1 MEHYSIIDRSVVDR
15 SVDQPSPPPST
26 EPELEAGELE
36 SELELE
42 VAHGGAGRLNPSVA
56 SPSVS
61 AGIAAANALA
71 AAGAPVEAGW
81 HVGPRFPGEDGG
93 HSMAEMAQRD
103 LDAALQL
110 LADRAQY
117 ITGAGGAAIALRRDE
132 RNEMLCRA
140 SSGAKAP
147 QLGALLSTES
157 GLSGESV
164 RTRMPLRCD
173 NAEHD
178 PRVNQESC
186 RDLGIAS
193 VMIVPIMGEDRLGH
207 GQVLGVFELF
217 SGQADAFAE
226 RDLSALQ
233 RLGEMV
239 ETAVKLARA
248 AEGAPPEMMAT
259 EMVAPDMAIDAADL
273 VLPGEVPSDILTE
286 IATEV
291 TVVPRGTTGVLESA
305 GFVDEGPV
313 LEVEMDEPAAELPIE
328 AAVAEV
334 RIGAAVTAAPALES
348 AVPVIPPQAVPTDI
362 PAVVAAIPATVPPVV
377 VPAGAAPASAVPAVA
392 VPATAVPAKEPP
404 AKRPLM
410 WSAAAVH
417 AGPDAP
423 KPLETDQSHVPPML
437 RSLRKCKACGF
448 PVSEGRTLCV
458 ECDEKQWRGQPLPAA
473 AAKTPV
479 TGPAVDF
486 RQGGTTQGGS
496 AQGSSASSAGSSGVQ
511 SKPAPLGGVRPSS
524 SPAASMITTFVSS
537 SSTHSSSLSSS
548 AAEPAAVRVAPQSLA
563 AALAELNEQEKRID
577 AARRL
582 LAIDV
587 PPAVPTGVPAAVPVA
602 VPARS
607 SESAPQPAAVVSGP
621 VSPGEISL
629 QAAAQPVEVAGAEAT
644 VAPVIAPVIEPVVEP
659 VVEPVREIPQNPESL
674 NFSGGLG
681 TSESWLGKNKY
692 ILGTILVI
700 AAVVAGIVL
709 LR

>member
-1 MEHYSIIDRSVVDR
+1 M
-15 SVDQPSPPPST
+15 
-26 EPELEAGELE
+26 E

-71 AAGAPVEAGW
+71 AAGAAGVAGEAGW
-81 HVGPRFPGEDGG
+81 HVGPRLPGDDGG

-273 VLPGEVPSDILTE
+273 ILPGQVPSDISTE

-291 TVVPRGTTGVLESA
+291 TVVPRGTAGVLESA
-305 GFVDEGPV
+305 GFADEGPV
-313 LEVEMDEPAAELPIE
+313 LEVEMDEPAAQLPSE
-328 AAVAEV
+328 AALAEA
-334 RIGAAVTAAPALES
+334 GAEAVCAAAPAVES
-348 AVPVIPPQAVPTDI
+348 AVPVHPPTAIPADI
-362 PAVVAAIPATVPPVV
+362 PAIVVATPAAIPPAAISATALPPSIVPASV
-377 VPAGAAPASAVPAVA
+377 VPANVVVA
-392 VPATAVPAKEPP
+392 MEPP
-404 AKRPLM
+404 TKRPLM
-410 WSAAAVH
+410 WSAAAVP
-417 AGPDAP
+417 ASPDAP
-423 KPLETDQSHVPPML
+423 KSPEADQSHVPPML

-473 AAKTPV
+473 AAKGPAA
-479 TGPAVDF
+479 GPAVDF
-486 RQGGTTQGGS
+486 RQGGAARGSTAQGS
-496 AQGSSASSAGSSGVQ
+496 TAQGSSASSPGASGVQ
-511 SKPAPLGGVRPSS
+511 PKAAPLGGVRHSASS
-524 SPAASMITTFVSS
+524 SAASAVTPLVSS
-537 SSTHSSSLSSS
+537 SSFPNGPPSG
-548 AAEPAAVRVAPQSLA
+548 PAGSPVIRVAPQNLA
-563 AALAELNEQEKRID
+563 AALAELNEQEKRIE
-577 AARRL
+577 ATRR
-582 LAIDV
+582 
-587 PPAVPTGVPAAVPVA
+587 GVTLDVPVA
-602 VPARS
+602 APPEAVEPSSREAAAVSVPVPAPS
-607 SESAPQPAAVVSGP
+607 
-621 VSPGEISL
+621 GEISSH
-629 QAAAQPVEVAGAEAT
+629 ASARPVEVLEAK
-644 VAPVIAPVIEPVVEP
+644 AVVEP
-659 VVEPVREIPQNPESL
+659 VVEPVREIPQNPASL

-681 TSESWLGKNKY
+681 TSESWLGANKY
-692 ILGTILVI
+692 ILGAILVI
-700 AAVVAGIVL
+700 AAVVAGIVW

>member
-1 MEHYSIIDRSVVDR
+1 MEHYSIIDRSVGDR
-15 SVDQPSPPPST
+15 SVIDRSLDQPSPQPGA
-26 EPELEAGELE
+26 ELELEATELELQE
-36 SELELE
+36 SELELD
-42 VAHGGAGRLNPSVA
+42 VAHGGVGRLNPSVA

-71 AAGAPVEAGW
+71 AAGAAGEAGW
-81 HVGPRFPGEDGG
+81 HVSPRFPGEDGG

-117 ITGAGGAAIALRRDE
+117 ITGAGGAAIALRLDE

-173 NAEHD
+173 DAEHD

-193 VMIVPIMGEDRLGH
+193 VMIVPIMGEDRLGQ

-233 RLGEMV
+233 RLGGMV

-248 AEGAPPEMMAT
+248 AEGALP
-259 EMVAPDMAIDAADL
+259 EMVAPDQTSEDQIQEISTEGT
-273 VLPGEVPSDILTE
+273 GEHRV
-286 IATEV
+286 A
-291 TVVPRGTTGVLESA
+291 TGVLESA
-305 GFVDEGPV
+305 AFADEGPV
-313 LEVEMDEPAAELPIE
+313 LEVEMDEAVAELPSE
-328 AAVAEV
+328 AAVAATGVE
-334 RIGAAVTAAPALES
+334 AAGVDAVMTATPAVQSDIPVLPRS
-348 AVPVIPPQAVPTDI
+348 AIVADV
-362 PAVVAAIPATVPPVV
+362 PAVVAATPAAIPPVRVSASVVPSIV
-377 VPAGAAPASAVPAVA
+377 VPASVD
-392 VPATAVPAKEPP
+392 PAKEQP

-410 WSAAAVH
+410 WSAAVH
-417 AGPDAP
+417 ASPDAP
-423 KPLETDQSHVPPML
+423 KPIEADQSHVPPML

-458 ECDEKQWRGQPLPAA
+458 ECDEKQWRGQPLSAA
-473 AAKTPV
+473 AAKTSV
-479 TGPAVDF
+479 ARPAVEF
-486 RQGGTTQGGS
+486 RQG
-496 AQGSSASSAGSSGVQ
+496 ASASEPGSNSVQPKAASPSA
-511 SKPAPLGGVRPSS
+511 PAPLSAVRPSA
-524 SPAASMITTFVSS
+524 SPAVAAVTPFVSS
-537 SSTHSSSLSSS
+537 SATPSGTPNSPSSG
-548 AAEPAAVRVAPQSLA
+548 PAAAPGPLRLAPQNLA
-563 AALAELNEQEKRID
+563 AALAELNEQERRVE
-577 AARRL
+577 AARR
-582 LAIDV
+582 
-587 PPAVPTGVPAAVPVA
+587 GVPVA
-602 VPARS
+602 VPVA
-607 SESAPQPAAVVSGP
+607 APAKAVEPSPRAAVVSAAVSAP
-621 VSPGEISL
+621 VPAPSGEISSL
-629 QAAAQPVEVAGAEAT
+629 ASAKPAEVPEGKAA
-644 VAPVIAPVIEPVVEP
+644 
-659 VVEPVREIPQNPESL
+659 VEPVREIAQNPASL

-681 TSESWLGKNKY
+681 SSESWLAANKY
-692 ILGTILVI
+692 ILGAILVI
-700 AAVVAGIVL
+700 AAVVAGIVW

>member
-1 MEHYSIIDRSVVDR
+1 MEHYSIIDRSVIDH
-15 SVDQPSPPPST
+15 SADQPSPRPGA
-26 EPELEAGELE
+26 EPELQAGELE

-286 IATEV
+286 IATEI

-334 RIGAAVTAAPALES
+334 GVQAVVTAAPVVES
-348 AVPVIPPQAVPTDI
+348 AVPVIPPQAVPSDI
-362 PAVVAAIPATVPPVV
+362 PAVVAAIPATAPPVV

-417 AGPDAP
+417 ANPEAP

-486 RQGGTTQGGS
+486 RQGGTAQGGS
-496 AQGSSASSAGSSGVQ
+496 AQGSSAGSSGVQ
-511 SKPAPLGGVRPSS
+511 SKPAPLGGVRPSVS
-524 SPAASMITTFVSS
+524 PPAASMITTLVSS
-537 SSTHSSSLSSS
+537 SSTHSSCLSSS
-548 AAEPAAVRVAPQSLA
+548 AAAPAAVRVAPQSLA

-577 AARRL
+577 AARRG

-587 PPAVPTGVPAAVPVA
+587 LPAVPTGVPAVVPVA
-602 VPARS
+602 VTARS
-607 SESAPQPAAVVSGP
+607 SESAHQPAAVVSGP

-644 VAPVIAPVIEPVVEP
+644 VAPVIEP
-659 VVEPVREIPQNPESL
+659 VVEPVREIPQNPASL

-681 TSESWLGKNKY
+681 TSESWLSKNKY
-692 ILGTILVI
+692 ILGAILVI

>member
-1 MEHYSIIDRSVVDR
+1 
-15 SVDQPSPPPST
+15 
-26 EPELEAGELE
+26 LE
-36 SELELE
+36 SELELD
-42 VAHGGAGRLNPSVA
+42 VAHGGTGGSVNPGVT

-71 AAGAPVEAGW
+71 AAGAAGEAGW

-193 VMIVPIMGEDRLGH
+193 VMIVPIMGEDRLGQR
-207 GQVLGVFELF
+207 QVLGVFELF
-217 SGQADAFAE
+217 SGQPDAFAE

-233 RLGEMV
+233 RLAEMV

-273 VLPGEVPSDILTE
+273 ILPGQVPSDIMTE

-291 TVVPRGTTGVLESA
+291 TVVSRGSTGVLESA

-313 LEVEMDEPAAELPIE
+313 LEVEMDEPAAELPGE
-328 AAVAEV
+328 AAVAEAGV
-334 RIGAAVTAAPALES
+334 EVVTAAPPAVES
-348 AVPVIPPQAVPTDI
+348 AIPLVPPPVPAADI
-362 PAVVAAIPATVPPVV
+362 AVVAATPAAIQPSVVQPIVVQPAVVQPATVP
-377 VPAGAAPASAVPAVA
+377 
-392 VPATAVPAKEPP
+392 ATASPAKEPP

-417 AGPDAP
+417 ASPEAP
-423 KPLETDQSHVPPML
+423 KPADADQSHVPPML

-458 ECDEKQWRGQPLPAA
+458 ECDEKQWRGQPFPAA
-473 AAKTPV
+473 ASKGKV
-479 TGPAVDF
+479 TSPAVDF
-486 RQGGTTQGGS
+486 RQGGS
-496 AQGSSASSAGSSGVQ
+496 AQESSTQGSSASSPGSS
-511 SKPAPLGGVRPSS
+511 SLPPKAAAAPVGGVRASAS
-524 SPAASMITTFVSS
+524 SPVASAITPFVSS
-537 SSTHSSSLSSS
+537 SATQNSPYSS
-548 AAEPAAVRVAPQSLA
+548 PAAVRVAPQSLA
-563 AALAELNEQEKRID
+563 AALAELDEQEKRVE
-577 AARRL
+577 AVRR
-582 LAIDV
+582 
-587 PPAVPTGVPAAVPVA
+587 GVPVA
-602 VPARS
+602 APVAEPAKAVEPPPREEAAGSVPVATPVPVA
-607 SESAPQPAAVVSGP
+607 APS
-621 VSPGEISL
+621 GEISSH
-629 QAAAQPVEVAGAEAT
+629 ASVQPVVVAEVNVGAEL
-644 VAPVIAPVIEPVVEP
+644 
-659 VVEPVREIPQNPESL
+659 VREIPQNPASL
-674 NFSGGLG
+674 DFSGGLG
-681 TSESWLGKNKY
+681 TSESWFAANKY
-692 ILGTILVI
+692 ILGAILVI
-700 AAVVAGIVL
+700 AAMVAGIVW

>member
-1 MEHYSIIDRSVVDR
+1 MEHYSIIDRSVGDR
-15 SVDQPSPPPST
+15 SVIDRSLDQPSPQPGA
-26 EPELEAGELE
+26 ELELEATELELQE
-36 SELELE
+36 SELELD
-42 VAHGGAGRLNPSVA
+42 VAHGGVGRLNPSVA

-71 AAGAPVEAGW
+71 AAGAAGEAGW
-81 HVGPRFPGEDGG
+81 HVSPRFPGEDGG

-117 ITGAGGAAIALRRDE
+117 ITGAGGAAIALRLGE

-173 NAEHD
+173 DAEHD

-193 VMIVPIMGEDRLGH
+193 VMIVPIMGEDRLGQ

-233 RLGEMV
+233 RLGGMV

-248 AEGAPPEMMAT
+248 AEGALP
-259 EMVAPDMAIDAADL
+259 EMVAPDQTSEDQIQEISTEGT
-273 VLPGEVPSDILTE
+273 GEHRV
-286 IATEV
+286 A
-291 TVVPRGTTGVLESA
+291 TGVLESA
-305 GFVDEGPV
+305 AFADEGPV
-313 LEVEMDEPAAELPIE
+313 LEVEMDEAVAELPSE
-328 AAVAEV
+328 AAVAATGVE
-334 RIGAAVTAAPALES
+334 AAGVDAVMTATPAVQSDIPVLPRS
-348 AVPVIPPQAVPTDI
+348 AIVADV
-362 PAVVAAIPATVPPVV
+362 PAVVAATPAAIPPVRVSASVVPSIV
-377 VPAGAAPASAVPAVA
+377 VPASVD
-392 VPATAVPAKEPP
+392 PAKEQP

-410 WSAAAVH
+410 WSAAVH
-417 AGPDAP
+417 ASPDAP
-423 KPLETDQSHVPPML
+423 KPIEADQSHVPPML

-458 ECDEKQWRGQPLPAA
+458 ECDEKQWRGQPLSAA
-473 AAKTPV
+473 AAKTSV
-479 TGPAVDF
+479 ARPAVEF
-486 RQGGTTQGGS
+486 RQG
-496 AQGSSASSAGSSGVQ
+496 ASASEPGSNSVQPKAASPSA
-511 SKPAPLGGVRPSS
+511 PAPLSAVRPSA
-524 SPAASMITTFVSS
+524 SPAVAAVTPVVSS
-537 SSTHSSSLSSS
+537 SATPSGTPNSPSSG
-548 AAEPAAVRVAPQSLA
+548 PAAAPGPLRLAPQNLA
-563 AALAELNEQEKRID
+563 AALAELNEQERRVE
-577 AARRL
+577 AARR
-582 LAIDV
+582 
-587 PPAVPTGVPAAVPVA
+587 GVPVA
-602 VPARS
+602 VPVA
-607 SESAPQPAAVVSGP
+607 APAKAVEPSPRAAVVSAAVSAP
-621 VSPGEISL
+621 VPAPSGEISSL
-629 QAAAQPVEVAGAEAT
+629 ASAKPAEVPEGKAA
-644 VAPVIAPVIEPVVEP
+644 
-659 VVEPVREIPQNPESL
+659 VEPVREIAQNPASL

-681 TSESWLGKNKY
+681 SSESWLGANKY
-692 ILGTILVI
+692 ILGAILVI
-700 AAVVAGIVL
+700 AAVVAGIVW

>member
-1 MEHYSIIDRSVVDR
+1 MEHYSIIDRSIIDR
-15 SVDQPSPPPST
+15 SVIDHSVIDHSADQTLPRPGT
-26 EPELEAGELE
+26 EPELEASELE
-36 SELELE
+36 SELELD
-42 VAHGGAGRLNPSVA
+42 VAHGGTGGSVNPGVT

-71 AAGAPVEAGW
+71 AAGAAGEAGW

-193 VMIVPIMGEDRLGH
+193 VMIVPIMGEDRLGQ

-217 SGQADAFAE
+217 SGQPDAFAE

-248 AEGAPPEMMAT
+248 AEGAPPEMLAT

-273 VLPGEVPSDILTE
+273 IVPGQVPSDIMTE

-291 TVVPRGTTGVLESA
+291 TVVPRGTPGVLEAA

-313 LEVEMDEPAAELPIE
+313 LEVEMDEPAAELPGE
-328 AAVAEV
+328 AAVAEAGV
-334 RIGAAVTAAPALES
+334 DAVTAAPPAVES
-348 AVPVIPPQAVPTDI
+348 AIPLVPPPVPAPDI
-362 PAVVAAIPATVPPVV
+362 AVVAATPAAIQPIVVQPSVVQPAVVQPATVP
-377 VPAGAAPASAVPAVA
+377 AAAS
-392 VPATAVPAKEPP
+392 PAKEPP

-417 AGPDAP
+417 ANPDAP
-423 KPLETDQSHVPPML
+423 KTTEADQSHVPPVL

-473 AAKTPV
+473 ASRGKV

-486 RQGGTTQGGS
+486 RQGGAQGGP
-496 AQGSSASSAGSSGVQ
+496 AQGSSAISPGSSSAQ
-511 SKPAPLGGVRPSS
+511 LKAAAAPVGGVRGSASSAVASAITPFVSSSAAPNSPSS
-524 SPAASMITTFVSS
+524 SPAAT
-537 SSTHSSSLSSS
+537 
-548 AAEPAAVRVAPQSLA
+548 PAAVRVAPQSLA
-563 AALAELNEQEKRID
+563 AALAELDEQEKRVE
-577 AARRL
+577 AVRR
-582 LAIDV
+582 
-587 PPAVPTGVPAAVPVA
+587 GVPVA
-602 VPARS
+602 PPVAEPAKAVEPPPREAAGSVPVATPVPVA
-607 SESAPQPAAVVSGP
+607 APS
-621 VSPGEISL
+621 GEISSH
-629 QAAAQPVEVAGAEAT
+629 ASVQPVVVAEVNVGA
-644 VAPVIAPVIEPVVEP
+644 
-659 VVEPVREIPQNPESL
+659 EPVREIPQNPASL
-674 NFSGGLG
+674 DFSGGLG
-681 TSESWLGKNKY
+681 TSESWFAANKY
-692 ILGTILVI
+692 ILGVILVI
-700 AAVVAGIVL
+700 AAVVAGIVW

>member
-1 MEHYSIIDRSVVDR
+1 M
-15 SVDQPSPPPST
+15 DQSSPQPGA
-26 EPELEAGELE
+26 EPELEAAELE

-42 VAHGGAGRLNPSVA
+42 LEHKVAHGGVGRLNPGVA

-71 AAGAPVEAGW
+71 AAGAAGEAGW

-173 NAEHD
+173 DAEHD

-193 VMIVPIMGEDRLGH
+193 VMIVPIMGEDRLGQ

-248 AEGAPPEMMAT
+248 AEGAPPEM
-259 EMVAPDMAIDAADL
+259 VAPDMAIDAADL
-273 VLPGEVPSDILTE
+273 NLPGQVPSDIMTE

-291 TVVPRGTTGVLESA
+291 TVVPRGTAGVLESA
-305 GFVDEGPV
+305 GFADEGPV
-313 LEVEMDEPAAELPIE
+313 LEVEMDEPAAELPRE
-328 AAVAEV
+328 VAVAEAGV
-334 RIGAAVTAAPALES
+334 ETAVTAAPAVEL
-348 AVPVIPPQAVPTDI
+348 AVPLVPPQAVPADI
-362 PAVVAAIPATVPPVV
+362 PAVVAATPAAIPPVV
-377 VPAGAAPASAVPAVA
+377 VAVSV
-392 VPATAVPAKEPP
+392 VPAKEQP

-410 WSAAAVH
+410 WSAAAVP
-417 AGPDAP
+417 ASPDTP
-423 KPLETDQSHVPPML
+423 KPVEADQSHVPPML
-437 RSLRKCKACGF
+437 RGLRKCKACGF

-473 AAKTPV
+473 AGKARGA
-479 TGPAVDF
+479 GPAVDF
-486 RQGGTTQGGS
+486 RQGGAAGS
-496 AQGSSASSAGSSGVQ
+496 GSSGIQ
-511 SKPAPLGGVRPSS
+511 PK
-524 SPAASMITTFVSS
+524 AASGAGQIPVAAVRASIS
-537 SSTHSSSLSSS
+537 ASVVPDSASGSSS
-548 AAEPAAVRVAPQSLA
+548 AKSSNPVVIPASAASVLRVAPQNLA
-563 AALAELNEQEKRID
+563 AALAELNEQEKRVE
-577 AARRL
+577 AARRGE
-582 LAIDV
+582 AI
-587 PPAVPTGVPAAVPVA
+587 AVPAAA
-602 VPARS
+602 LAK
-607 SESAPQPAAVVSGP
+607 
-621 VSPGEISL
+621 
-629 QAAAQPVEVAGAEAT
+629 
-644 VAPVIAPVIEPVVEP
+644 VVEP
-659 VVEPVREIPQNPESL
+659 EPRGAAAASVPIAIALPVPVSVSSGEILTQVAAKPAEVAEAKAAVEPVREIPQNPASL
-674 NFSGGLG
+674 D
-681 TSESWLGKNKY
+681 
-692 ILGTILVI
+692 
-700 AAVVAGIVL
+700 
-709 LR
+709 

>member
-15 SVDQPSPPPST
+15 PISDQISPRPGK

-36 SELELE
+36 SELETD
-42 VAHGGAGRLNPSVA
+42 VAHGGVDRSLNPRILNPSVLNPIV
-56 SPSVS
+56 STPSVS

-71 AAGAPVEAGW
+71 AAGAPAEAGW
-81 HVGPRFPGEDGG
+81 RVGPRFPGEDGG

-173 NAEHD
+173 DAEHD

-193 VMIVPIMGEDRLGH
+193 VMIVPIMGDDRLGQ

-248 AEGAPPEMMAT
+248 AEGAPPEM
-259 EMVAPDMAIDAADL
+259 VAPDMAIDAADMI
-273 VLPGEVPSDILTE
+273 VADQVPSDITTE

-291 TVVPRGTTGVLESA
+291 TVVPRGTTGILESA
-305 GFVDEGPV
+305 GFADEGPV
-313 LEVEMDEPAAELPIE
+313 LEVEMDEAAADLPIE
-328 AAVAEV
+328 AAVADA
-334 RIGAAVTAAPALES
+334 GAEEALTAAPAVEA
-348 AVPVIPPQAVPTDI
+348 AVPVLPPQAVPAEI
-362 PAVVAAIPATVPPVV
+362 AAIVAATPAAIQSVV
-377 VPAGAAPASAVPAVA
+377 VPAVA
-392 VPATAVPAKEPP
+392 VPPSVVPAKEQP

-417 AGPDAP
+417 ANPDAP
-423 KPLETDQSHVPPML
+423 KPADADQSHVPPML

-448 PVSEGRTLCV
+448 PVSEGRALCV

-473 AAKTPV
+473 AAKRPV
-479 TGPAVDF
+479 AGPAVDF
-486 RQGGTTQGGS
+486 RQSGLAHGGS
-496 AQGSSASSAGSSGVQ
+496 ANSPGTSSVQPKAASSPVAAVRAPPASSVASAITPLVSSSGT
-511 SKPAPLGGVRPSS
+511 SSHPSPTA
-524 SPAASMITTFVSS
+524 SPAA
-537 SSTHSSSLSSS
+537 
-548 AAEPAAVRVAPQSLA
+548 APAALRVAPQSLA
-563 AALAELNEQEKRID
+563 AALAELNEQEKRAE
-577 AARRL
+577 AARRG
-582 LAIDV
+582 V
-587 PPAVPTGVPAAVPVA
+587 PIAVPMAIPAAVIEPPPREVVA
-602 VPARS
+602 GSVSVPS
-607 SESAPQPAAVVSGP
+607 
-621 VSPGEISL
+621 GEIAN
-629 QAAAQPVEVAGAEAT
+629 QVVAKPVEVADVQVAAEA
-644 VAPVIAPVIEPVVEP
+644 I
-659 VVEPVREIPQNPESL
+659 REIPQNPASL

-681 TSESWLGKNKY
+681 TSESWLGANKY
-692 ILGTILVI
+692 IMGAILVI
-700 AAVVAGIVL
+700 AAVVAGIVW

>member
-15 SVDQPSPPPST
+15 SVIDRSLDQPSPQLGA
-26 EPELEAGELE
+26 EPELDETELE
-36 SELELE
+36 SELELD
-42 VAHGGAGRLNPSVA
+42 VAHGGVGRLNPSVA

-71 AAGAPVEAGW
+71 AAGAAGEAGW
-81 HVGPRFPGEDGG
+81 HVSPRFPGEDGG

-117 ITGAGGAAIALRRDE
+117 ITGAGGAAIALRLGE

-173 NAEHD
+173 DAEHD

-193 VMIVPIMGEDRLGH
+193 VMIVPIMGEDRLGQ

-233 RLGEMV
+233 RLGGMV

-248 AEGAPPEMMAT
+248 AEGTLP
-259 EMVAPDMAIDAADL
+259 EMVAPDQTSEDQIQEITTEGT
-273 VLPGEVPSDILTE
+273 GEHRV
-286 IATEV
+286 A
-291 TVVPRGTTGVLESA
+291 TGVLESA
-305 GFVDEGPV
+305 AFADEAPV
-313 LEVEMDEPAAELPIE
+313 LEVEMDEAVAELPSEATVAATGVEAARIE
-328 AAVAEV
+328 AAKTATPAVQSDIPVLPRSAIVADV
-334 RIGAAVTAAPALES
+334 
-348 AVPVIPPQAVPTDI
+348 
-362 PAVVAAIPATVPPVV
+362 PAVVAAAPSAIPPVGVSTIVVPSIIVPSIV
-377 VPAGAAPASAVPAVA
+377 VPASV
-392 VPATAVPAKEPP
+392 VPAKEQP

-410 WSAAAVH
+410 WSAAVH
-417 AGPDAP
+417 PSPDAP
-423 KPLETDQSHVPPML
+423 KPMEADQSHVPPML

-458 ECDEKQWRGQPLPAA
+458 ECDEKQWRGQPLSAA

-479 TGPAVDF
+479 ARPAVDF
-486 RQGGTTQGGS
+486 RQG
-496 AQGSSASSAGSSGVQ
+496 ASASAPGSNSMQPKAASASA
-511 SKPAPLGGVRPSS
+511 PAPVSAVRPSA
-524 SPAASMITTFVSS
+524 SPAVAAVTPFVSS
-537 SSTHSSSLSSS
+537 SATPSGSPNNPSSG
-548 AAEPAAVRVAPQSLA
+548 PAAAPAPLRLAPQNLA
-563 AALAELNEQEKRID
+563 AALAELNEQQTRVE
-577 AARRL
+577 AARR
-582 LAIDV
+582 
-587 PPAVPTGVPAAVPVA
+587 GVPVA
-602 VPARS
+602 MPVVVPAEAVEPSPR
-607 SESAPQPAAVVSGP
+607 AAVVSAAVSAP
-621 VSPGEISL
+621 VPAPSGEISGL
-629 QAAAQPVEVAGAEAT
+629 ASAKPAEVPEGKAA
-644 VAPVIAPVIEPVVEP
+644 
-659 VVEPVREIPQNPESL
+659 VEPVREIAQNPASL

-681 TSESWLGKNKY
+681 SSESWLGANKY
-692 ILGTILVI
+692 ILGAILVI
-700 AAVVAGIVL
+700 AAVVAGIVW

>member
-15 SVDQPSPPPST
+15 PISDPISPLGT
-26 EPELEAGELE
+26 EPEMEAGELE
-36 SELELE
+36 PELELD
-42 VAHGGAGRLNPSVA
+42 VAHGGVGRLNPSVLNPLA
-56 SPSVS
+56 SSPSVS

-71 AAGAPVEAGW
+71 AAGLPAETGW

-173 NAEHD
+173 DAEHD

-193 VMIVPIMGEDRLGH
+193 VMIVPIMGEDRLGR

-248 AEGAPPEMMAT
+248 AEGAPPEM
-259 EMVAPDMAIDAADL
+259 VAPDMAIDAADMI
-273 VLPGEVPSDILTE
+273 VPGQVPSDITTE
-286 IATEV
+286 IATEA
-291 TVVPRGTTGVLESA
+291 TVVPRGTTGGLESA
-305 GFVDEGPV
+305 GFADEGPV
-313 LEVEMDEPAAELPIE
+313 LEVEMEES
-328 AAVAEV
+328 AAVAEAGV
-334 RIGAAVTAAPALES
+334 EAAMTAAPAVEP
-348 AVPVIPPQAVPTDI
+348 AVPFLPPQAVPAGI
-362 PAVVAAIPATVPPVV
+362 PAVVAATPPATPPVV
-377 VPAGAAPASAVPAVA
+377 VPATVISTTVIGASVV
-392 VPATAVPAKEPP
+392 TAKEQP

-417 AGPDAP
+417 AGPEVPRPTDA
-423 KPLETDQSHVPPML
+423 DQSHVPPML

-458 ECDEKQWRGQPLPAA
+458 ECDEKQWRGQPLPVG
-473 AAKTPV
+473 AAKTPLAR
-479 TGPAVDF
+479 PAVDF
-486 RQGGTTQGGS
+486 RQGGSAQGGS
-496 AQGSSASSAGSSGVQ
+496 AHGSSAQGGSASSPGPSGTLPKTAPGSV
-511 SKPAPLGGVRPSS
+511 AAVRPSAS
-524 SPAASMITTFVSS
+524 SSVASAITPFVSS
-537 SSTHSSSLSSS
+537 SATPASPSTNAT
-548 AAEPAAVRVAPQSLA
+548 AASPVRVAPHSLA
-563 AALAELNEQEKRID
+563 AALAELNEQEKRVE
-577 AARRL
+577 AARRGS
-582 LAIDV
+582 AI
-587 PPAVPTGVPAAVPVA
+587 A
-602 VPARS
+602 VPAS
-607 SESAPQPAAVVSGP
+607 SPESSPQSAAVVSVP
-621 VSPGEISL
+621 DSPAQVSI
-629 QAAAQPVEVAGAEAT
+629 QTAAQPVEVAGAKA
-644 VAPVIAPVIEPVVEP
+644 AVEP
-659 VVEPVREIPQNPESL
+659 VVDPVVDPVREIAQHPASL

-681 TSESWLGKNKY
+681 TSESWFAANKY
-692 ILGTILVI
+692 ILGAILVI
-700 AAVVAGIVL
+700 AAVVAGIVW

>member
-577 AARRL
+577 AARRG

-602 VPARS
+602 VPSRS

-644 VAPVIAPVIEPVVEP
+644 VAPVVAPVIEP

>member
-15 SVDQPSPPPST
+15 SVIDRSLDQPSPQPGA
-26 EPELEAGELE
+26 EPELDETELE
-36 SELELE
+36 SELELD
-42 VAHGGAGRLNPSVA
+42 VAHGGVGRLNPSVA

-71 AAGAPVEAGW
+71 AAGEAGW
-81 HVGPRFPGEDGG
+81 HVSPRFPGEDGG
-93 HSMAEMAQRD
+93 HSMAEIAQRD

-117 ITGAGGAAIALRRDE
+117 ITGAGGAAIALRLGE

-173 NAEHD
+173 DAEHD

-193 VMIVPIMGEDRLGH
+193 VMIVPILGEDRLGR

-217 SGQADAFAE
+217 SGQAEAFAE

-233 RLGEMV
+233 RLGGMV

-248 AEGAPPEMMAT
+248 AEGALP
-259 EMVAPDMAIDAADL
+259 EMVAPDQTSEDQIQEITAEGT
-273 VLPGEVPSDILTE
+273 GEHRV
-286 IATEV
+286 AT
-291 TVVPRGTTGVLESA
+291 GGLESA
-305 GFVDEGPV
+305 GFADEGPV
-313 LEVEMDEPAAELPIE
+313 LEVEMDEAVAELPSE
-328 AAVAEV
+328 AAVA
-334 RIGAAVTAAPALES
+334 AAGVEAAGVEAAMTATPAVQS
-348 AVPVIPPQAVPTDI
+348 DI
-362 PAVVAAIPATVPPVV
+362 PVLPRSAIVADVAAVVAATPEAIPPVGVSAVV
-377 VPAGAAPASAVPAVA
+377 VPSIVVPASV
-392 VPATAVPAKEPP
+392 VPAKEQP

-410 WSAAAVH
+410 WSAAVH
-417 AGPDAP
+417 ASPDAP
-423 KPLETDQSHVPPML
+423 KPMEADQSHVPPML

-479 TGPAVDF
+479 ARPAVDF
-486 RQGGTTQGGS
+486 RQG
-496 AQGSSASSAGSSGVQ
+496 ASASAPGSNSVQPKAASASA
-511 SKPAPLGGVRPSS
+511 PAPVSAVRPSA
-524 SPAASMITTFVSS
+524 SPAVAAVTPFVSS
-537 SSTHSSSLSSS
+537 SATPSGTANSPSSG
-548 AAEPAAVRVAPQSLA
+548 PAAAPAPLRLAPQNLA
-563 AALAELNEQEKRID
+563 AALAELNEQEKRLE
-577 AARRL
+577 AARRGGP
-582 LAIDV
+582 V
-587 PPAVPTGVPAAVPVA
+587 AVPVA
-602 VPARS
+602 VPAKAVEPSPR
-607 SESAPQPAAVVSGP
+607 AAVVSAAVSAP
-621 VSPGEISL
+621 VPAPSGEISSL
-629 QAAAQPVEVAGAEAT
+629 TSAKPAEAPEGK
-644 VAPVIAPVIEPVVEP
+644 AA
-659 VVEPVREIPQNPESL
+659 VEPVREIAQNPASL

-681 TSESWLGKNKY
+681 SSESWLAANKY
-692 ILGTILVI
+692 ILGAILVI
-700 AAVVAGIVL
+700 AAVVAGIVW

>member
-15 SVDQPSPPPST
+15 SVIDRSLDQPSPQPGA
-26 EPELEAGELE
+26 EPERDETELE
-36 SELELE
+36 SELELD
-42 VAHGGAGRLNPSVA
+42 VAHGGVGRLNPSVA

-71 AAGAPVEAGW
+71 AAGAAGEAGW
-81 HVGPRFPGEDGG
+81 HVSPRFPGEDGG

-117 ITGAGGAAIALRRDE
+117 ITGAGGAAIALRLDE

-173 NAEHD
+173 DAEHD
-178 PRVNQESC
+178 PRVNRESC

-193 VMIVPIMGEDRLGH
+193 VMIVPIMGEDRLGQ

-233 RLGEMV
+233 RLGGMV

-248 AEGAPPEMMAT
+248 AEGALP
-259 EMVAPDMAIDAADL
+259 EMVAPDQTSEDQIQEITTEGT
-273 VLPGEVPSDILTE
+273 GEHRV
-286 IATEV
+286 AT
-291 TVVPRGTTGVLESA
+291 GGLESA
-305 GFVDEGPV
+305 AFADEGPV
-313 LEVEMDEPAAELPIE
+313 LEVEMDEAVAELPSE
-328 AAVAEV
+328 AAVAATGVE
-334 RIGAAVTAAPALES
+334 AAGVEAAMTATPAVQSDIPVLPRS
-348 AVPVIPPQAVPTDI
+348 AIIADV
-362 PAVVAAIPATVPPVV
+362 PAVVAATPAAIPPVGVPSIIVPSIV
-377 VPAGAAPASAVPAVA
+377 VPASVDPVSVDPASV
-392 VPATAVPAKEPP
+392 VPAKEQPP
-404 AKRPLM
+404 KRPLM
-410 WSAAAVH
+410 WSAAVH
-417 AGPDAP
+417 ASPDAP
-423 KPLETDQSHVPPML
+423 KPMEADQSHVPPML

-458 ECDEKQWRGQPLPAA
+458 ECDEKQWRGQPLSAA

-479 TGPAVDF
+479 ARPAVDV
-486 RQGGTTQGGS
+486 RQG
-496 AQGSSASSAGSSGVQ
+496 ASASAPGSNSVRPKAASASA
-511 SKPAPLGGVRPSS
+511 PAPVSAVRPSA
-524 SPAASMITTFVSS
+524 SPAVAAVTPFVSS
-537 SSTHSSSLSSS
+537 SATPSGTPNSPSSG
-548 AAEPAAVRVAPQSLA
+548 PAAAPDPLRLAPQNLA
-563 AALAELNEQEKRID
+563 AALAELNEQEKRVE
-577 AARRL
+577 AARR
-582 LAIDV
+582 
-587 PPAVPTGVPAAVPVA
+587 GVPVAVPVA
-602 VPARS
+602 VPAEAVEPSPR
-607 SESAPQPAAVVSGP
+607 AAVVSAA
-621 VSPGEISL
+621 VSAPLPAPSGEISSL
-629 QAAAQPVEVAGAEAT
+629 ASAKPAEVPEGKAA
-644 VAPVIAPVIEPVVEP
+644 
-659 VVEPVREIPQNPESL
+659 VEPVREIAQNPASL

-681 TSESWLGKNKY
+681 SSESWLGANKY
-692 ILGTILVI
+692 ILGAILVI
-700 AAVVAGIVL
+700 AAVVAGIVW

>member
-1 MEHYSIIDRSVVDR
+1 MEHYSIIDRSVIDR
-15 SVDQPSPPPST
+15 SIIDRSGDQPLPRPGT

-36 SELELE
+36 SELELD
-42 VAHGGAGRLNPSVA
+42 VAHGGLGRLNSTGLNPGVA

-71 AAGAPVEAGW
+71 AAGLPAEAGW

-173 NAEHD
+173 DAEHD

-193 VMIVPIMGEDRLGH
+193 VMIVPIMGEDRLGQ

-248 AEGAPPEMMAT
+248 VEGAPPEM
-259 EMVAPDMAIDAADL
+259 VAPDMEIDAADL
-273 VLPGEVPSDILTE
+273 ILPDQVPSDIMTE
-286 IATEV
+286 VATEV

-305 GFVDEGPV
+305 GFADEGPV
-313 LEVEMDEPAAELPIE
+313 LEVEMDEASAEPRGE
-328 AAVAEV
+328 AAVAED
-334 RIGAAVTAAPALES
+334 GEE
-348 AVPVIPPQAVPTDI
+348 
-362 PAVVAAIPATVPPVV
+362 AVVA
-377 VPAGAAPASAVPAVA
+377 AAPASAPAIPVLPPPAIPADIRAAVATPAAVSPVIVPSDGVPSAA
-392 VPATAVPAKEPP
+392 VPAAAVPAKEP

-417 AGPDAP
+417 GSPDAP
-423 KPLETDQSHVPPML
+423 KAGDADQSHVPPML

-458 ECDEKQWRGQPLPAA
+458 ECDEKQWRGHPLPVTAKAKAA
-473 AAKTPV
+473 
-479 TGPAVDF
+479 GPAVDF
-486 RQGGTTQGGS
+486 RQGGP
-496 AQGSSASSAGSSGVQ
+496 AGSPGPSRTQPKAASAPVPIAAGR
-511 SKPAPLGGVRPSS
+511 PADSS
-524 SPAASMITTFVSS
+524 SEASTITPFVSS
-537 SSTHSSSLSSS
+537 SATPSS
-548 AAEPAAVRVAPQSLA
+548 PAAVRVAPQSLA
-563 AALAELNEQEKRID
+563 AVLAELGEQEKRVE
-577 AARRL
+577 AARRGAPT
-582 LAIDV
+582 AI
-587 PPAVPTGVPAAVPVA
+587 PPVAAAPAPLESAAVAVPVP
-602 VPARS
+602 VPVS
-607 SESAPQPAAVVSGP
+607 VSVPVPVSAPSGL
-621 VSPGEISL
+621 SG
-629 QAAAQPVEVAGAEAT
+629 QAGAKTAEGGEAK
-644 VAPVIAPVIEPVVEP
+644 AG
-659 VVEPVREIPQNPESL
+659 VEPVREIAQNPASL
-674 NFSGGLG
+674 DFSGGLG
-681 TSESWLGKNKY
+681 RSESWLGANKY
-692 ILGTILVI
+692 ILGAILVI
-700 AAVVAGIVL
+700 AAVVAGIVW

>member
-15 SVDQPSPPPST
+15 SVIDRSVDQPAPGPG
-26 EPELEAGELE
+26 A
-36 SELELE
+36 ELELE
-42 VAHGGAGRLNPSVA
+42 AAELELDVAHGGVGRLNPSVA

-71 AAGAPVEAGW
+71 AAGEAGW
-81 HVGPRFPGEDGG
+81 HVSPRFPGEDGG

-164 RTRMPLRCD
+164 RTQMPLRCD
-173 NAEHD
+173 DAEHD

-193 VMIVPIMGEDRLGH
+193 VMIVPIMGEDRLGQ

-248 AEGAPPEMMAT
+248 AEGPPP
-259 EMVAPDMAIDAADL
+259 EMVAPDQTPEEQVQEITTGGT
-273 VLPGEVPSDILTE
+273 GEHRV
-286 IATEV
+286 A
-291 TVVPRGTTGVLESA
+291 TGVLESA
-305 GFVDEGPV
+305 GFADEGPV
-313 LEVEMDEPAAELPIE
+313 LEVEMDEAVAELPSE
-328 AAVAEV
+328 AALAAAGVEAGMTATPAV
-334 RIGAAVTAAPALES
+334 QSDIPILPRPAAGA
-348 AVPVIPPQAVPTDI
+348 DI
-362 PAVVAAIPATVPPVV
+362 PAVVAATPVAVPHVGVSAIVVPSIVVPATVD
-377 VPAGAAPASAVPAVA
+377 
-392 VPATAVPAKEPP
+392 PATVDPVIVDPAIVVPAKEQP

-410 WSAAAVH
+410 WSAAVH
-417 AGPDAP
+417 ASPDAP
-423 KPLETDQSHVPPML
+423 KPAEGDQSHVPPML

-479 TGPAVDF
+479 ARPAVDF
-486 RQGGTTQGGS
+486 RQGAPASATGS
-496 AQGSSASSAGSSGVQ
+496 SSMQPKAASASAPAPVAAVRPSASSSV
-511 SKPAPLGGVRPSS
+511 PSAVT
-524 SPAASMITTFVSS
+524 PFVSS
-537 SSTHSSSLSSS
+537 SATPSGTPSSPSSG
-548 AAEPAAVRVAPQSLA
+548 PAAAPAPLRLAPQNLA
-563 AALAELNEQEKRID
+563 AALAELNEQEKRVE
-577 AARRL
+577 AARR
-582 LAIDV
+582 
-587 PPAVPTGVPAAVPVA
+587 GVPVVVPVA
-602 VPARS
+602 VPAKAVEPSPRT
-607 SESAPQPAAVVSGP
+607 AVVSAAVSAP
-621 VSPGEISL
+621 VPAPSGDVSSH
-629 QAAAQPVEVAGAEAT
+629 ASAKPVEIPETKA
-644 VAPVIAPVIEPVVEP
+644 
-659 VVEPVREIPQNPESL
+659 VVEPVREIPQNPASL

-681 TSESWLGKNKY
+681 SSESWLGANKY
-692 ILGTILVI
+692 ILGAILVI
-700 AAVVAGIVL
+700 AVVVAGIVC